1 MKKVIKYIIF
11 IIIFIVIFNMLTLLF
26 VRKGNGYGT
35 DVLNFYSQD
44 RNSIDILFLG
54 SSHAYSAFNPYLL
67 EEETGLNGYNFST
80 QQQPIWITYYYLKEA
95 LKYQQ
100 PKYVVLEVHMAIVG
114 NQEYAL
120 EQVNRDAIDKMR
132 ISTNKI
138 NAINSSVEKEDR
150 VYYYFNIMKYH
161 YRYKELNSS
170 DFKTVFLNYSID
182 NKGYTPLD
190 ETDYIFNKNSI
201 KYSDEIDKIYD
212 KNELYLNEIVKLTK
226 ENNIKLIFVKTPTIY
241 NEEEYKKLNYLK
253 EYAKGN
259 NILFF
264 DYISNIDCLNLENN
278 DFYDSGHLNKN
289 GSQKFSLEFSWQL
302 NNIIDDENREI
313 K

>member
-1 MKKVIKYIIF
+1 MKKIIRYIIF
-11 IIIFIVIFNMLTLLF
+11 VIIFIVIFNRLTLLL

-35 DVLNFYSQD
+35 DVLNFYSQN
-44 RNSIDILFLG
+44 RNSIDILVLG
-54 SSHAYSAFNPYLL
+54 SSHAYSAFNPYLI
-67 EEETGLNGYNFST
+67 EQETGLNCYDFST

-100 PKYVVLEVHMAIVG
+100 PKYVVLEVHMAIAG
-114 NQEYAL
+114 NEKYAE

-138 NAINSSVEKEDR
+138 KAINSSVTKADR

-170 DFKTVFLNYSID
+170 DFKTAFLNYSID

-190 ETDYIFNKNSI
+190 ETDYIFNKKNI
-201 KYSDEIDKIYD
+201 KSSDKVTKIFD
-212 KNELYLNEIVKLTK
+212 KNELYLNKIVKLTK
-226 ENNIKLIFVKTPTIY
+226 KNNIKLIFVKTPAIY
-241 NEEEYKKLNYLK
+241 DEEENKKLNYLE
-253 EYAKGN
+253 EYAKDN

-264 DYISNIDCLNLENN
+264 DYINNIDCINLEDN

-289 GSQKFSLEFSWQL
+289 GSYKFSLEFSRQL
-302 NNIIDDENREI
+302 NNIIDDEIKEI